1 MKNPINTNNTQL
13 QLTEDTMTLLTVH
26 EVASMLMV
34 GKNRIYELLNQKK
47 LKGMRIGTNSWR
59 IPKLAV
65 YEYIRNESNL

>member
-1 MKNPINTNNTQL
+1 MKTSNNTNQSQL
-13 QLTEDTMTLLTVH
+13 YITEDNMTLLTVH

-34 GKNRIYELLNQKK
+34 GKNRIYELLHQKK